1 MSEDVLDSNNA
12 PSGERPMVITVSAI
26 IYWVFAGIALLV
38 LLAGA
43 AFMGA
48 VETGL
53 DAANDA
59 VVANGGTVT
68 NTAETGSIW
77 GMLILAIITTAAA
90 IFGTIKMWSMQKLG
104 FFIFVGAN
112 AVSIIGTAVM
122 AGFGVGS
129 LIFPAIFIALF
140 GSQLKNMK

>member
-12 PSGERPMVITVSAI
+12 PSGERPMIITVSAI
-26 IYWVFAGIALLV
+26 IYWVFAGIGLLI

-53 DAANDA
+53 DAAKEA
-59 VVANGGTVT
+59 AEANGGTATV
-68 NTAETGSIW
+68 AETGSIW
-77 GMLILAIITTAAA
+77 GVLILAIITTAAA

-112 AVSIIGTAVM
+112 AVSIIGSAVM
-122 AGFGVGS
+122 VGFGVGG